1 MPRPSVTYLRLYQS
15 TRQESIGRKIN
26 LSPFRPF
33 LTDMVKAVGVLG
45 LRHNDVVI
53 GEAKAVAISDDRVS
67 QADLERDLLRDFAS
81 STGCRP

>member
-1 MPRPSVTYLRLYQS
+1 
-15 TRQESIGRKIN
+15 
-26 LSPFRPF
+26 
-33 LTDMVKAVGVLG
+33 MVKAVGVLG